1 MTKEKSFIR
10 LSPAVVDLP
19 VDLDVQ
25 ILPDPVHLD
34 GVPPAVVDLN
44 LRRRNRQLCRGK
56 NYAVSLRFKVFCVR
70 RNETSY

>member
-1 MTKEKSFIR
+1 MTKENSFIR

-56 NYAVSLRFKVFCVR
+56 KLDRFVKV
-70 RNETSY
+70 